1 MNVWIKLQAH
11 MIFSL
16 RNTEEISTIR
26 KKYKVLIVQ
35 YQIDNDSNEKSYK
48 NKRNCQYYKHVDM

>member
-16 RNTEEISTIR
+16 CNIEEISTIR

-35 YQIDNDSNEKSYK
+35 YQIDNDSNEKSNK
-48 NKRNCQYYKHVDM
+48 NKRNYQYYKHVDM